1 MNELVQELPPGGILS
16 DDLFLETARGFDLFG
31 DTVAIAD
38 RVAGRVQLFR
48 SDGEHI
54 ATLGGPLGPG
64 DPDVLQSPW
73 RVEFAPDG
81 ALWVGDPGLGALV
94 QFPPGDGE
102 PRTVRLPVISTAAG
116 FGVDHVLGPVGLSV
130 EPNFLLTA
138 YAVADRPLNIPSEV
152 PLPAELAYE
161 ASWMNRMAPMNLVV
175 SGGRKGEVVLLDAM
189 RTVLWRIEL
198 EYEPP
203 RIVRISRIP
212 VPRWLVESTR
222 AEMERIVEG
231 RPGVSAPGFKDM
243 RAGEEGVWLVP
254 AIDPVDG
261 LFLPYEED
269 GRATV
274 LWRDALHEEAWSSRV
289 LDKTAWQMYPGSL
302 RLFTITDDG

>member
-1 MNELVQELPPGGILS
+1 MRELVRELPPGGVLS

-48 SDGEHI
+48 SEGEHI
-54 ATLGGPLGPG
+54 ATLGGPSGPG
-64 DPDVLQSPW
+64 DPDVLQSPM

-81 ALWVGDPGLGALV
+81 ALWVGDLGRGALV
-94 QFPPGDGE
+94 RFPPGEGE

-116 FGVDHVLGPVGLSV
+116 FGVDHVLGPVGPSV
-130 EPNFLLTA
+130 EPGFLLTA
-138 YAVADRPLNIPSEV
+138 YAAGDRPLNIPSEV
-152 PLPAELAYE
+152 PIPAELAYE
-161 ASWMNRMAPMNLVV
+161 ASWRSRIGTLNLVV

-189 RTVLWRIEL
+189 ETILWRIEL

-222 AEMERIVEG
+222 AEMARIVEG
-231 RPGVSAPGFKDM
+231 RPGVRAPGFKDM
-243 RAGEEGVWLVP
+243 RAGERGVWLVP

-261 LFLPYEED
+261 LFLPYEEG
-269 GRATV
+269 GRTTV
-274 LWRDALHEEAWSSRV
+274 LWRDPLHEEAWGSRV
-289 LDKTAWQMYPGSL
+289 LDDTAWQMYPASL
-302 RLFTITDDG
+302 RLFTIADEG

>member
-1 MNELVQELPPGGILS
+1 MRELVRELPPGGVLS

-38 RVAGRVQLFR
+38 RLAGRVQLFR
-48 SDGEHI
+48 SGGEHI
-54 ATLGGPLGPG
+54 ATLGGPSGPG

-81 ALWVGDPGLGALV
+81 ALWVGDLGRGALV
-94 QFPPGDGE
+94 RFPPGEGE
-102 PRTVRLPVISTAAG
+102 PRTVRLPVISTAGG
-116 FGVDHVLGPVGLSV
+116 FGVDHVLGPVGPSV
-130 EPNFLLTA
+130 EPGFLLTA

-161 ASWMNRMAPMNLVV
+161 ASWRSRIGALNLVV

-189 RTVLWRIEL
+189 ETILWRIEL

-203 RIVRISRIP
+203 RIVGISRIP

-222 AEMERIVEG
+222 AEMARIVEG
-231 RPGVSAPGFKDM
+231 RPGVRAPGFKDM
-243 RAGEEGVWLVP
+243 RAGERGVWLVP

-261 LFLPYEED
+261 LFLPYEEG
-269 GRATV
+269 GRTTV
-274 LWRDALHEEAWSSRV
+274 LWRDPLHEEAWSSRV
-289 LDKTAWQMYPGSL
+289 LDQTAWQMYPGSL
-302 RLFTITDDG
+302 RLFTIADEG